1 MNKKN
6 ISIFLLFIT
15 VAIIA
20 QIKENTEVKTEKE
33 ITRFGHPA
41 VLCNLLVKGLLQTGC
56 LQVCQD
62 ATING
67 NLTVKGTINPSS
79 GQTIFLQSFNISS
92 SSPVPVLSLT
102 VNGSGTYFVIATM
115 SAFKNAGS
123 DINIRF
129 LKNTTLGTQPQ
140 IVTTDV
146 FAIGASSALATQGFF
161 MVSTGDTIDLFAEVA
176 PGTIYTLTEIRM
188 SIIRIA

>member
-1 MNKKN
+1 MKKKN

-15 VAIIA
+15 LVIIA
-20 QIKENTEVKTEKE
+20 QIEENIEVKPEKE

-67 NLTVKGTINPSS
+67 DLTVKGTINPSNN
-79 GQTIFLQSFNISS
+79 QTAFLDISVISS
-92 SSPVPVLSLT
+92 TNPVQVLSLT
-102 VNGSGTYFVIATM
+102 VNESGTYFAIATM
-115 SAFKNAGS
+115 SAFKNAG
-123 DINIRF
+123 NAIRIQL
-129 LKNTTLGTQPQ
+129 LKNATLGTQPQ
-140 IVTTDV
+140 IISTNAFVDN
-146 FAIGASSALATQGFF
+146 AALATQGFF
-161 MVSTGDTIDLFAEVA
+161 TVNAGETIDLFAEVQLA
-176 PGTIYTLTEIRM
+176 TSYDLIEIRL